1 MSLSAN
7 VVISIR
13 SQTYKEFPRMW
24 NRKTWNRWLML
35 SLVAGL
41 SMLSLGAP
49 TQSRAAGIPT
59 IGKRVALV
67 MGNDAYQ
74 NVGKLEKAGNDASA
88 MARELRAAGLDLHPA
103 FLQAFNEMLERPA
116 QSYGRG
122 WRLEVRQYNG
132 SASPWSSR

>member
-1 MSLSAN
+1 
-7 VVISIR
+7 
-13 SQTYKEFPRMW
+13 MW

-88 MARELRAAGLDLHPA
+88 MARELRAAG
-103 FLQAFNEMLERPA
+103 FEVTLERDLNFRSMVKKVDFFKRA
-116 QSYGRG
+116 TACY
-122 WRLEVRQYNG
+122 VRR
-132 SASPWSSR
+132 SPRHVSPLTSRFS